1 MLLKKVFAGT
11 RVFLPG
17 GGAGT
22 RVARTLATNYGTYD
36 RLVKG
41 RILHRSNHPNCTR
54 QTAADHRQPAN

>member
-11 RVFLPG
+11 RVSLPG

-22 RVARTLATNYGTYD
+22 RAARTLATNYGTYD

-41 RILHRSNHPNCTR
+41 RILHR
-54 QTAADHRQPAN
+54 